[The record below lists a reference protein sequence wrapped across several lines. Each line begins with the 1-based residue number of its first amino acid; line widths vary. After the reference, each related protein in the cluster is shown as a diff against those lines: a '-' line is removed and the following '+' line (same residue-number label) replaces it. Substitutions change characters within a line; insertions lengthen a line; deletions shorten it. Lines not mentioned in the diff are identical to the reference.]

1 MYNSN
6 KELVLYGCGQET
18 EKFILKHRNAN
29 IAWCIDDKLAGKNFC
44 NYNVYKLEDKK
55 NELNGKLILIFVN
68 NPTVYTVIARNLK
81 KLGRVEFEDF
91 IPYNIY
97 KKKIA
102 LTWGNC
108 HVEYIRLF
116 LSYSR
121 EFSEEY
127 AFYPKKNL
135 WDMKPEELDRNLFE
149 HCDLLV
155 CQHIRQENSL
165 SSSFSSD
172 NVEGMLKKDCK
183 IIKFPNM
190 FGLPVFLFPQTDL
203 KDFYKNAIGN
213 IKWYRDKVID
223 RCIANN
229 ITDPEKIYS
238 AMCEE
243 EFKDINILEKY
254 MEFSRKL
261 IDREKQCNIHIFDY
275 ISEHLADQKLFI
287 DIEHPS
293 KKLLGEIANRILEYL
308 DYNRLDS
315 ELVIGNSYGHET
327 LIYPHVKRCFNMVWK
342 ENDLKKDNAV
352 EKMFPVYMDE
362 LEYIRQYCLVY
373 LKENPEENCEK
384 ESSVEESCAEKIASG
399 ILAYYMLKVEG
410 ENNIT
415 EWKSPVYNGEVAG
428 MDGQGKACYA
438 LKCWLDCP
446 TLNLRIQYRAYL
458 SKIGW
463 TEWTSGDD
471 VCGSE
476 LNDNYVQAIQMKL
489 TGQDADKYSVKYS
502 VSCQNIGWMK
512 FAKDSEVAGVV
523 DDETRLEA
531 IKVEIYER

>member
-1 MYNSN
+1 MYNSG

-29 IAWCIDDKLAGKNFC
+29 IAWCIDEKLAGRNFGD
-44 NYNVYKLEDKK
+44 YNVYKLEDKK
-55 NELNGKLILIFVN
+55 NELNGKLILIFVS
-68 NPTVYTVIARNLK
+68 NPAVYTVIARNLK

-362 LEYIRQYCLVY
+362 LEYIRQYCKVY
-373 LKENPEENCEK
+373 EKDCVENNI
-384 ESSVEESCAEKIASG
+384 SIN
-399 ILAYYMLKVEG
+399 YMLKVESENKNSEWQASKRDG
-410 ENNIT
+410 EI
-415 EWKSPVYNGEVAG
+415 AG
-428 MDGQGKACYA
+428 TFGQRKACYA
-438 LKCWLDCP
+438 FKCKLNCP
-446 TLNLRIQYRAYL
+446 QANVDVQYRVFF
-458 SKIGW
+458 SQTGW
-463 TEWTSGDD
+463 TDYVPADEI
-471 VCGSE
+471 CGSDSSE
-476 LNDNYVQAIQMKL
+476 NYIQAVQLKL
-489 TGQDADKYSVKYS
+489 TGEDADKYLIKSS
-502 VSCQNIGWMK
+502 AHCQNIGWMK
-512 FAKDSEVAGVV
+512 WVTDGEVAGVIDKKV
-523 DDETRLEA
+523 RLEA
-531 IKVEIYER
+531 IKIKLYER